1 MSSTTT
7 TTPPP
12 PSLLLGLSSDPV
24 YGSVYALLERNYI
37 GSWGD
42 ACVLYDNIRRE
53 AIWTELTGLVRTKPT
68 EAKALAARELLN
80 ELEHVDTSLSFI
92 KADGIVR
99 KWAPSAVPKI
109 AIKNSA
115 VFNAFHSLAE
125 DSDEE

>member
-7 TTPPP
+7 P
-12 PSLLLGLSSDPV
+12 PSPLLNLSSDPV
-24 YGSVYALLERNYI
+24 YGSVYKILERDYI

-42 ACVLYDNIRRE
+42 ACVLYDTIRRE
-53 AIWTELTGLVRTKPT
+53 AIWTELTGLVRTKAT
-68 EAKALAARELLN
+68 EAKATAARELLN

-99 KWAPSAVPKI
+99 KWAPSALPKI